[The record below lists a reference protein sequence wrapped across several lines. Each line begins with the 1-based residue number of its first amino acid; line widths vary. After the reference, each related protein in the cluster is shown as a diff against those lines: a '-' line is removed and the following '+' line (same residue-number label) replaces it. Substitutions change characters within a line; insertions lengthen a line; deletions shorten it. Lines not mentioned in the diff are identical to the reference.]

1 MASFRDSTG
10 RPLQN
15 LALLVHGMRG
25 VDGKLPMAPQRLAVQ
40 RAIEFATLDQNALPS
55 DPNSGHRSAT
65 SDNAEMVIWPV
76 DVEGGR
82 VTLFRGSI
90 VSVMAGGHQVGH
102 RGFTVPSPLEINL
115 PASGV
120 TLDDELVAVLYR
132 LFMRRS
138 LNDSEAARRRN
149 IETAIGWLSQAWR
162 NTPSIRPEDRIVM
175 LKTGFEALFG
185 ESNTWKCAESMRKF
199 YEASLA
205 GVTELGARDLLWSP
219 TETNRLTHTFKNKTI
234 PITDLQHWFM
244 AFGSARNAIIH
255 DGASPKLTYRT
266 KRSAYNGHMVF
277 TAERLLRETIKVS
290 LGHFGYPDIWR
301 SQIWRAIARQMP
313 KRLRSHPS
321 P

>member
-15 LALLVHGMRG
+15 MALLVHGVHG
-25 VDGKLPMAPQRLAVQ
+25 VDGRLPNAPQRLAIR
-40 RAIEFATLDQNALPS
+40 RAIEFAALDQNALPS
-55 DPNSGHRSAT
+55 DPNFGHRSTT
-65 SDNAEMVIWPV
+65 SDNAELVIWPV
-76 DVEGGR
+76 DVESGR
-82 VTLFRGSI
+82 VTLSRGSI

-102 RGFTVPSPLEINL
+102 RGFTVPSPLEINV
-115 PASGV
+115 PAFGV
-120 TLDDELVAVLYR
+120 TLDNELVAVLYR
-132 LFMRRS
+132 LFMRRG
-138 LNDSEAARRRN
+138 LNDSDTTRRKN

-185 ESNTWKCAESMRKF
+185 ESSTWKCAESIRQF
-199 YEASLA
+199 YETSLA

-219 TETNRLTHTFKNKTI
+219 TETERFSRTFKNNTT

-244 AFGSARNAIIH
+244 AFGDARNAIIH
-255 DGASPKLTYRT
+255 DGVSPKLTYRT
-266 KRSAYNGHMVF
+266 KLSAYNGHMVF

-301 SQIWRAIARQMP
+301 PQIWRAIAHQMP
-313 KRLRSHPS
+313 KRLHSRPGQ
-321 P
+321 